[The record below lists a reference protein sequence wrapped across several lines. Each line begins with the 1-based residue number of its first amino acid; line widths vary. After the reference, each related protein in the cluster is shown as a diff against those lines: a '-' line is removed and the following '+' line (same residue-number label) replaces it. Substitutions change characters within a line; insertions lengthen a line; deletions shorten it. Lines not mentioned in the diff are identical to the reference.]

1 MAKRRLLVAA
11 PLILLTA
18 ALVLGLLWAKGEE
31 GIVKYT
37 LYIGLNDKDTYRQE
51 IPADEAEA
59 LVEEIILKHTDG
71 FTRLWAKGAYKDA
84 EGVLSFDDSLVYEL
98 LFVTEEQVGKILAEV
113 LAALNQESILV
124 ETQRV
129 GARFHQTVKR

>member
-59 LVEEIILKHTDG
+59 LVEKSSSNTPTGSPDSGRRVL
-71 FTRLWAKGAYKDA
+71 TRMPKG
-84 EGVLSFDDSLVYEL
+84 SLL
-98 LFVTEEQVGKILAEV
+98 
-113 LAALNQESILV
+113 
-124 ETQRV
+124 
-129 GARFHQTVKR
+129 